1 MAQKK
6 MFQEGQTLDHDGQ
19 RLQIIKNLS
28 SGLTGEVYRAVLGS
42 PGNETAVVVK
52 AMKSLDFPLAR
63 QLFHKEGETLALL
76 MHLEEESKDSL
87 ADNLKIAPNYYGLS
101 EFRPDPDAEGFPY
114 LVMEFI
120 SGQEVPKLLKAK
132 GSLDE
137 LHALIIAWHL
147 YRILDILHTHLLK
160 TYIDLKFEDLW
171 WVENDSKWGGQLK
184 MTDFGTLE
192 EIKPGDEKKRGVT
205 RDILLGG
212 VYLLAILT
220 GHTLEYSIG
229 ELKEPA
235 NRVIN
240 GSQDKTTWGTRRLLK
255 KLLHRNI
262 DARFKSASDV
272 LVELRQLANFWSQ
285 PSDRLA
291 DMAQKNLATAENA
304 AEQARAG
311 KKPLSD
317 SGLAAAVRAY
327 SALDILRVKDPE
339 RSVEDDIQRA
349 KNALLAGDYFERG
362 YALLQGRSFTKS
374 RQIFEEGLLWA
385 DDPAVLRRWTHA
397 ARIGEEVPPGDFE
410 ARFSELKAVLDFIH
424 QDEPNSQKWQ
434 SALRDF
440 SDLENTALGKP
451 SLKSKGLDYLK
462 TECVLYKVIGE
473 AGNCYTSGKFSEA
486 AVLYKEAKEILD
498 DDKRVLPNIGKLIE
512 EETGNLAA
520 LVRNAE
526 AQTGREKSQEEYNL
540 ALKTLEKGEALRA
553 VEIAREAYGLD
564 RDAPFRFEKLTELS
578 VTALEMGSR
587 QTEKMDVFI
596 RASRDFADI
605 GLHEFGGDPALD
617 KICEA
622 ALKLEQ
628 AMQTLALSDH
638 AGFCANLEDIHTLL
652 GEKGKVIEGIAV
664 HAASKVGSQPLFLS
678 ALADSLGRLVPSS
691 QYPTKWREEASTV
704 SAEQSAKY
712 QEQMDEL
719 LREVHFILLP
729 IMPDATRPRSL
740 DIILQDTANQAHGIS
755 GFDLVSLRD
764 RSARL
769 EQADILLGRA
779 AKLVSDRNESRQK
792 EITSLLKNVRS
803 EFNAARAAV
812 TALITSQTESRRM
825 RLAALSKERIQL
837 DGQLTWFKRGES
849 LGVDADTQKPLI
861 LPLRQKLLDFIYRCY
876 QVKSGD
882 SEGLADAV
890 QRQKELQETGKDDN
904 SPDVSVLDNYVK
916 WASRSLD
923 MLGMEGWNQI
933 AKLAAEQGKEGFAA
947 ELEKA
952 NNTFAAGDLGSVGEF
967 LDRTRDK
974 FAAFPEWRALKE
986 KLAQALAWSSWCD
999 SKSAQFQSKKADKQ
1013 LLRDLCAFGELALP
1027 VIYWER
1033 SSARQYLDDT
1043 EEFLQGELQ
1052 QSIKTNDYGE
1062 RFVETIRS
1070 LLDVTWTKYLA
1081 ASNKEGGK
1089 WEKSRWVRRAY
1100 ELRED
1105 KRGLMEHIAQTF
1117 PPENHEAELRSFSNA
1132 DWQAVQREEMHSDR
1146 IKIRNRR
1153 LMVSAAIAVAVCFA
1167 LVVAGLVVYKA
1178 NEEAL
1183 QQLLFGTYTPTMTLS
1198 PTITFTPTITS
1209 TITLT
1214 PTSTLTP
1221 TPVPPS
1227 RFLLQDQESLFPASP
1242 VLGDVYWMINDV
1254 DARFDPPLDPQN
1266 KTWLKAT
1273 STDVNSKSEKFI
1285 YTISG
1290 NSTVEWSVDVPFD
1303 KTGYYQIFVMD
1314 TKEYSSETQ
1323 AFTVLLDQ
1331 QPAQPFRGTSQVIF
1345 DDSQQKNDR
1354 WISLGVYQVNRGQSV
1369 SVKLALGQ
1377 LAKETP
1383 FAVDRL
1389 LIVRL
1394 NAGNSQMLEGL
1405 PSGRVLAS
1413 LLDDFDA
1420 KFYEV
1425 TADKGPVQVRDRGV
1439 FYTDVLGWNG
1449 SFSSRALTQPLA
1461 IPIWVEWAPVNHLPA
1476 GKYEVY
1482 VWMPAQHATAV
1493 VDYALLA
1500 DGKVVE
1506 RPSPTQVNQ
1515 RDHTG
1520 VWISLGLWDISEEAL
1535 VSLRMIVAPG
1545 VTGEIGVDAIAI
1557 VKVDQ

>member
-1 MAQKK
+1 MAQKNLL
-6 MFQEGQTLDHDGQ
+6 QEGQTLDHDGQ
-19 RLQIIKNLS
+19 RLKIIKRLS
-28 SGLTGEVYRAVLGS
+28 SGLTGEVYRAVLGP
-42 PGNETAVVVK
+42 PGNETNVVVK

-63 QLFHKEGETLALL
+63 QLFYKEGETLAFL

-101 EFRPDPDAEGFPY
+101 EFWLEPESMGFPC
-114 LVMEFI
+114 LIMEFI
-120 SGQEVPKLLKAK
+120 HGQEVPKLLKAK

-137 LHALIIAWHL
+137 LQALVIAWHL
-147 YRILDILHTHLLK
+147 YRILDILHTRLLK

-171 WVENDSKWGGQLK
+171 WVENNSKWGGQLR

-192 EIKPGDEKKRGVT
+192 EIKPGDEKKRGVA

-212 VYLLAILT
+212 VYLLAMLT
-220 GHTLEYSIG
+220 DHTLEYSIG

-285 PSDRLA
+285 PSERLA
-291 DMAQKNLATAENA
+291 EMTQKNLATAEDA

-339 RSVEDDIQRA
+339 RFVENDIQRA
-349 KNALLAGDYFERG
+349 KSVLSIGDYFERG
-362 YALLQGRSFTKS
+362 YALLQGRSFTLA
-374 RQIFEEGLLWA
+374 RQTFEEGLLWA

-397 ARIGEEVPPGDFE
+397 ARIGEDVPPSDFE
-410 ARFSELKAVLDFIH
+410 SRFNELKAALDFID
-424 QDEPNSQKWQ
+424 QDEPNAQKWQ
-434 SALRDF
+434 SAWDGF

-462 TECVLYKVIGE
+462 TECELYKLMEE
-473 AGNCYTSGKFSEA
+473 AGNCYTRGKFSEA
-486 AVLYKEAKEILD
+486 AGLYKEAKEILD
-498 DDKRVLPNIGKLIE
+498 DGKRVLPNAGKLIE
-512 EETGNLAA
+512 DETGNLAA
-520 LVRNAE
+520 LIRNAE
-526 AQTGREKSQEEYNL
+526 AQIDREKSLEQYDL
-540 ALKTLEKGEALRA
+540 ARQTLEKGEALQA
-553 VEIAREAYGLD
+553 VEIAKEAYGLD
-564 RDAPFRFEKLTELS
+564 RDAPFRLEKLTELS
-578 VTALEMGSR
+578 VTALEVGSR
-587 QTEKMDVFI
+587 QTEKMDVFV
-596 RASRDFADI
+596 RASRHFADI
-605 GLHEFGGDPALD
+605 GIQEFGGNPAFD

-622 ALKLEQ
+622 ALKLEE

-652 GEKGKVIEGIAV
+652 GEKGKVVEGIAV
-664 HAASKVGSQPLFLS
+664 HAASKVGNQPLFLS
-678 ALADSLGRLVPSS
+678 VLADSLGRLVPSS

-729 IMPDATRPRSL
+729 IMPAANESQSL
-740 DIILQDTANQAHGIS
+740 DIILQETANQADIIP
-755 GFDLVSLRD
+755 GFDLISLRD

-769 EQADILLGRA
+769 EQADVLLGRA
-779 AKLVSDRNESRQK
+779 TKLVGERDESRRNE
-792 EITSLLKNVRS
+792 IASLSKKVRS
-803 EFNAARAAV
+803 EFNAARAAL
-812 TALITSQTESRRM
+812 TALIASQTESRRM

-849 LGVDADTQKPLI
+849 LGLDADTQKPLI

-890 QRQKELQETGKDDN
+890 RRQKELQETGKDDN
-904 SPDVSVLDNYVK
+904 SPDVSVLDSYVK

-923 MLGMEGWNQI
+923 SLGIESWDQI
-933 AKLAAEQGKEGFAA
+933 AKLASEQRKEGFAA

-952 NNTFAAGDLGSVGEF
+952 NNTFAVGDLGSVGEF
-967 LDRTRDK
+967 LDRTRDE
-974 FAAFPEWRALKE
+974 FGTFPEWRALKE
-986 KLAQALAWSSWCD
+986 KLAQALAWNSWCD
-999 SKSAQFQSKKADKQ
+999 SKSAQFQSKKADTQ
-1013 LLRDLCAFGELALP
+1013 LLRDLCAFGKLALP
-1027 VIYWER
+1027 VVYWEK

-1043 EEFLQGELQ
+1043 EEFLQGVLQ
-1052 QSIKTNDYGE
+1052 QSIKTDDYGE
-1062 RFVETIRS
+1062 QFVEAIRS

-1081 ASNKEGGK
+1081 TSKKEGGK

-1117 PPENHEAELRSFSNA
+1117 PPENHEVELRSFSIA
-1132 DWQAVQREEMHSDR
+1132 DWQTAQREEMHSDR
-1146 IKIRNRR
+1146 INIKNRR
-1153 LMVSAAIAVAVCFA
+1153 LMISAAIAVAVCFA

-1183 QQLLFGTYTPTMTLS
+1183 QQLLFGAYTPTMTLS
-1198 PTITFTPTITS
+1198 PTITFTPSITS

-1227 RFLLQDQESLFPASP
+1227 RFLLRDPSSLLPASP
-1242 VLGDVYWMINDV
+1242 VLGDAYWMVNDA
-1254 DARFDPPLDPQN
+1254 DAKFDPPLDPQN
-1266 KTWLKAT
+1266 KTWIKAT
-1273 STDVNSKSEKFI
+1273 STDANSKSEKFV

-1290 NSTVEWSVDVPFD
+1290 NSTVEWTVDVPFD

-1345 DDSQQKNDR
+1345 DDSQQKNDH
-1354 WISLGVYQVNRGQSV
+1354 WISLGVYQVNVGQSV

-1394 NAGNSQMLEGL
+1394 SAGNSQMLEGL
-1405 PSGRVLAS
+1405 PSGRELAS

-1439 FYTDVLGWNG
+1439 LYSDVLGWNG

-1476 GKYEVY
+1476 GKYEIY
-1482 VWMPAQHATAV
+1482 VWMPAQHSTAV

-1500 DGKVVE
+1500 DGKVLE
-1506 RPSPTQVNQ
+1506 RPSPAQVNQ
-1515 RDHTG
+1515 RDHAG